1 MKEEGTGEEEDRDK
15 KEDGKGKDGK
25 KMKEELRSK

>member
-1 MKEEGTGEEEDRDK
+1 MKRIRRKREGKEEGGKDERWTA

-25 KMKEELRSK
+25 